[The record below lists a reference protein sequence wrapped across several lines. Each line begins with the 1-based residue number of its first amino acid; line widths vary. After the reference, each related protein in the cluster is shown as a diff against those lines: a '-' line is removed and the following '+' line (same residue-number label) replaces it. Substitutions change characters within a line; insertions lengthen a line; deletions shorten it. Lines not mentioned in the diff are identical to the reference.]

1 MQATGRA
8 FLLLG
13 AALFVAGAPRL
24 ARAQGETDATK
35 YVLTMDNLRKLTAVT
50 QNMKASS
57 TEVELDDD
65 DTLAQSVAKIQ
76 ANKAAMAALQ
86 KVKLMPSDYVLT
98 LTTYLATAMVVA
110 FQKQD
115 AKFAIPEGVS
125 VKNVEF
131 IRAHWTELDQMSKQ
145 AGLTH
150 P

>member
-8 FLLLG
+8 FLFLG

-24 ARAQGETDATK
+24 ARAQGETNPTK
-35 YVLTMDNLRKLTAVT
+35 YVLTMDNVRKLAAARQEMT
-50 QNMKASS
+50 ASS
-57 TEVELDDD
+57 SEVELDDD
-65 DTLAQSVAKIQ
+65 DSLAQSVAKVKG
-76 ANKAAMAALQ
+76 NKAAMAVLQ
-86 KVKLMPSDYVLT
+86 KVKLAPSDYVLT